1 MKVLFA
7 GGGTG
12 GHTIPGIALAQRVQQ
27 DGSQVLFM
35 ASNREVD
42 FHLLERYKLSAAYL
56 AVQPP
61 NLNPAMWPRLLVDS
75 VKVYRQA
82 ARIIDDFAPDAVVG
96 LGGYV
101 SLLPVLAGRMRRL
114 PILLLEQNVIPGKVT
129 RRLAPL
135 ANEVCCQWQ
144 ETMRYFGVNVHARV
158 TGNPVRAEIM
168 SGSRE
173 EAMQQFG
180 LDPAK
185 KTLLVVGGSQAAH
198 SLNVMMIQSADDL
211 ARELPAVQVIHLAG
225 QADHDIAA
233 AAYQRAGVQAFVA
246 PFLDQMNLAYRAA
259 DFVLGRAGGTTI
271 AELTACGIPALLVPL
286 PHAADDHQR
295 CNARSLAES
304 GAAVVLEQADFT
316 PRIIVGLI
324 RKFFDDDGLARRMHQ
339 ASLDRGRP
347 GAADEIVA
355 KLKTFVKPSATSVS
369 ARIADTSRA
378 APEPE
383 PVAKEQA

>member
-27 DGSQVLFM
+27 DGSQVLFL

-42 FHLLERYKLSAAYL
+42 SHLLERCKLNAAYL

-61 NLNPAMWPRLLVDS
+61 SMNPATWPRLLVDS
-75 VKVYRQA
+75 LKGYRQA

-101 SLLPVLAGRMRRL
+101 SFLPVLAARMRRM
-114 PILLLEQNVIPGKVT
+114 PTLLLEQNVIPGKVT

-168 SGSRE
+168 SGSRDD
-173 EAMQQFG
+173 AMQQLG

-198 SLNVMMIQSADDL
+198 ALNVMMIQSADDL

-225 QADHDIAA
+225 QADRDIAA
-233 AAYQRAGVQAFVA
+233 AAYQRAGVGAFVA
-246 PFLDQMNLAYRAA
+246 PFLDEMHLAYRAA
-259 DFVLGRAGGTTI
+259 DLVIGRAGGTTI
-271 AELTACGIPALLVPL
+271 AELTACGIPAILVPL

-295 CNARSLAES
+295 YNARSLAES
-304 GAAVVLEQADFT
+304 GAAVVLEQADFS
-316 PRIIVGLI
+316 PRILVGLV
-324 RKFFDDDGLARRMHQ
+324 RKFFDDDGLARRMHL

-347 GAADEIVA
+347 GAAADIVA
-355 KLKTFVKPSATSVS
+355 KLKTFVKPNATPVS
-369 ARIADTSRA
+369 ACGLNPSGP

-383 PVAKEQA
+383 PVAKEQS

>member
-12 GHTIPGIALAQRVQQ
+12 GHTIPGIALAQRVQD

-35 ASNREVD
+35 ASSREVD
-42 FHLLERYKLSAAYL
+42 VHLMERYKLNAICL
-56 AVQPP
+56 AVQSPS
-61 NLNPAMWPRLLVDS
+61 LNPAVWPRLLIDGA
-75 VKVYRQA
+75 KVYRQVA
-82 ARIIDDFAPDAVVG
+82 QAIDDFAPDAVVG

-101 SLLPVLAGRMRRL
+101 SFLPVLAARMRRL

-135 ANEVCCQWQ
+135 ASEVCCQWQ
-144 ETMRYFGVNVHARV
+144 ETIRYFGVNVRARV
-158 TGNPVRAEIM
+158 TGNPVRAEIL

-173 EAMQQFG
+173 EAMRQFG

-198 SLNVMMIQSADDL
+198 ALNVMMIQSAEDL

-225 QADHDIAA
+225 QADRDMAA
-233 AAYQRAGVQAFVA
+233 AAYQRAGVEAFVA
-246 PFLDQMNLAYRAA
+246 PFLDEMNLAYRAA

-271 AELTACGIPALLVPL
+271 AELAACGIPSLLVPL

-295 CNARSLAES
+295 HNARSLAES
-304 GAAVVLEQADFT
+304 GAAVVLEQAEFT
-316 PRIIVGLI
+316 PRILAGLI
-324 RKFFDDDGLARRMHQ
+324 RKFFEDDGLARRMHQ

-369 ARIADTSRA
+369 ARVVNTSGA